1 MLHAHDW
8 SQFPSEVLLTLEEPL
23 LPPALQLDLS
33 ATWNNPCQGFARP
46 GDDPY
51 WDPYKDQWCAATFVA
66 AAASLAPCNVWGS
79 VTPAQQRIYS
89 GIGCDRRLGFD
100 CAAMALDVD
109 RLNAIVAG
117 GNDGAVISDWLVGF
131 GHYYHTS
138 LPQR

>member
-1 MLHAHDW
+1 M
-8 SQFPSEVLLTLEEPL
+8 LLTLEEPL

-46 GDDPY
+46 RDDPY
-51 WDPYKDQWCAATFVA
+51 WDPYKDQWCAATFAA

-100 CAAMALDVD
+100 CVAMALDVD
-109 RLNAIVAG
+109 RLKAIVAG

-138 LPQR
+138 LSAAEQ